1 MAESRSSEV
10 NEASP
15 THVPEASPTHV
26 PEARPARAKFGR
38 RLFMAVVVALI
49 VVLLFG
55 VPLWTVFFAGSDWPV
70 AVRIV
75 GSLLIVGAA
84 VALPAAMVAGHARS
98 HDGAARIGD
107 TLLGAVWIL
116 FVWSAIG
123 ALLGVVL
130 GLVGL
135 EDPFRSRLIAV
146 AVVIVVAALLA
157 WGHVE
162 AMRVPRV
169 VRRDVLVPRLGS
181 DLDGLRVV
189 MITDTHYGPIDRAD
203 WSAKVVEV
211 VNELE
216 PDIACHIGDLA
227 DGSVA
232 RRRHQ
237 VEPLRGVQ
245 ARLAKVYVTG
255 NHEYFGEAQAWLEH
269 MESIGWTALH
279 NKHIVVGQGNDRL
292 VLAGVDDRTAAGS
305 RVEGHGA
312 DLDRALDGA
321 DSDLPVFLL
330 AHQPKQID
338 DAVRRGVDVQVSGH
352 THGGQIWPFEYL
364 VRLDQPTVHGLSRH
378 GERTQL
384 YTSRG
389 TGYWGP
395 PFRVFAPS
403 EITVLTLRSAQ

>member
-1 MAESRSSEV
+1 MAESRTSDV
-10 NEASP
+10 NAAPPTNVHEAP
-15 THVPEASPTHV
+15 PAQ
-26 PEARPARAKFGR
+26 ARIGR
-38 RLFMAVVVALI
+38 RLLVTLVVAFI

-75 GSLLIVGAA
+75 GSLLIFAA
-84 VALPAAMVAGHARS
+84 AIVLPVTMVAGHARS
-98 HDGAARIGD
+98 HDGAARVGD

-135 EDPFRSRLIAV
+135 EDPLRSRLV
-146 AVVIVVAALLA
+146 AVTVLIVVAALLA
-157 WGHVE
+157 WGHFE

-169 VRRDVLVPRLGS
+169 VRRDVVVPRLGS
-181 DLDGLRVV
+181 ELDGLRVV

-203 WSAKVVEV
+203 WSAKVAEV
-211 VNELE
+211 VNGLN

-232 RRRHQ
+232 RRQHQ

-279 NKHIVVGQGNDRL
+279 NKHIVVGDGNDKL

-312 DLDRALDGA
+312 DLDRALHGA

-403 EITVLTLRSAQ
+403 EITVLTLRSVR

>member
-1 MAESRSSEV
+1 MAETRPIDED
-10 NEASP
+10 NAR
-15 THVPEASPTHV
+15 AAR
-26 PEARPARAKFGR
+26 ARPARR
-38 RLFMAVVVALI
+38 IVMSAVVLFV

-55 VPLWTVFFAGSDWPV
+55 VPLWTVFFAGSDWPR
-70 AVRIV
+70 AVQLV
-75 GSLLIVGAA
+75 GCILVLAA
-84 VALPAAMVAGHARS
+84 ALTLPAAMVAGHSRG
-98 HDGAARIGD
+98 DDRAARIGD
-107 TLLGAVWIL
+107 TLLGVVWVS

-123 ALLGVVL
+123 ALLGLVL
-130 GLVGL
+130 GAVGFD
-135 EDPFRSRLIAV
+135 DPALSRVLAV
-146 AVVIVVAALLA
+146 AVVIVVAVLLG
-157 WGHVE
+157 WGHYE

-169 VRRDVLVPRLGS
+169 IERDVVLPRLGS

-189 MITDTHYGPIDRAD
+189 MITDTHYGPIDRAG

-211 VNELE
+211 VNRLDA
-216 PDIACHIGDLA
+216 DIACHIGDLA
-227 DGSVA
+227 DGSVE

-237 VEPLRGVQ
+237 VEPLRDVK

-255 NHEYFGEAQAWLEH
+255 NHEYFGEAQEWLDH

-279 NKHIVVGQGNDRL
+279 NKHITVERESDSL

-305 RVEGHGA
+305 HVAGHGA
-312 DLDRALDGA
+312 DLDRALAG
-321 DSDLPVFLL
+321 SDPELPIFLL

-364 VRLDQPTVHGLSRH
+364 VRLDQPTVHGLSAH

-403 EITVLTLRSAQ
+403 EITVLTLRCA